1 MSAVKPG
8 KGRYK
13 VKGAAAVVRLLNGS
27 EKYLYRG
34 AAFDAAGADEG
45 SVKHLLAV
53 GLIEKVSER
62 APAASSAP
70 AGGSDTEKA
79 AAAKAA
85 ADAAA
90 AEKVAAEK
98 AEAEKAAAAAAAKSA
113 K

>member
-8 KGRYK
+8 KGRFK

-34 AAFDAAGADEG
+34 AAFDAAGADEA

-70 AGGSDTEKA
+70 AGGSDAEKA

-90 AEKVAAEK
+90 EKAAAEK